1 MASESPISVK
11 AISRDQDSSKF
22 SIINH
27 HLTIVM
33 KLTLAFA
40 LVLMTA
46 VDAGLVQSYRQGGN
60 FAYAFNT
67 QQHQPVPLMYNL
79 VPASQPIYYANPK
92 GWLGYSGKPY
102 YTYRELPDND
112 EVFRTGE
119 QNESKWFLSNPVNT
133 AHAIAATSDFPV
145 ITASAS
151 GVSTSNGIAASAVSA
166 SNGISASAISTP
178 IHGVIIS
185 GSAPNAIFQY
195 PLLRLFHRMFNRPF
209 SLISRP
215 NRPLSSIPSFSPIFG
230 DRDTIVINAIR

>member
-1 MASESPISVK
+1 
-11 AISRDQDSSKF
+11 
-22 SIINH
+22 
-27 HLTIVM
+27 
-33 KLTLAFA
+33 
-40 LVLMTA
+40 MTA

-67 QQHQPVPLMYNL
+67 QKHQPVPLMYY
-79 VPASQPIYYANPK
+79 PGTAPQQPIYYANPN
-92 GWLGYSGKPY
+92 GWLGYSDNPY
-102 YTYRELPDND
+102 YTYPELPDND

-119 QNESKWFLSNPVNT
+119 QNESKWFLSNPENT

-166 SNGISASAISTP
+166 SNGISASTISTP

-195 PLLRLFHRMFNRPF
+195 PLLRLFHRIFNRPF

-215 NRPLSSIPSFSPIFG
+215 SRPLSSIPSFSPIFG